1 MGKERTYFCI
11 DMKTFYASVECAERG
26 LNPFETN
33 LVVADT
39 SRGNGALCLAVSP
52 RMKAQGVKNRCRLY
66 EIPKHIKYETA
77 LPRMQ
82 LYIEYAADIYAIYLK
97 YFSPDDIHVYSID
110 EAFIDA
116 TNYLS
121 TYHMDAKGLA
131 KKLMNEIAEVKHIPS
146 TAGIGS
152 NLFLAKIALD
162 ITAKHA
168 KDHMGV
174 LTEESFRETLWD
186 HTPITDFWMIAGG
199 TARRLERFGITT
211 LRGIAQCPQEL
222 LYKTFGKDAELL
234 IDHAWGREPCR
245 MQDIKSYKSKTHS
258 VSFSQILPKDYTY
271 DEARVVMTEMILHG
285 CQELM
290 RRKVICQK
298 IWIGV
303 GYSKDVL
310 PMVNGQTKLTSAT
323 AVNSLICP
331 FVLDVFDRITD
342 RSVPIRRLGISFND
356 VCDEGCEGYDFF
368 TDWDAVEREKAKE
381 KTVLQISDKYGK
393 NAILRGT
400 NFLTGAT
407 QRERNGMIGGHRAGY
422 DDITREGEAV
432 RPVRCYEGS
441 AGGTE

>member
-174 LTEESFRETLWD
+174 LTEERFRETLWD

-400 NFLTGAT
+400 NFLAGAT

-441 AGGTE
+441 AGGTA

>member
-211 LRGIAQCPQEL
+211 
-222 LYKTFGKDAELL
+222 
-234 IDHAWGREPCR
+234 
-245 MQDIKSYKSKTHS
+245 
-258 VSFSQILPKDYTY
+258 
-271 DEARVVMTEMILHG
+271 
-285 CQELM
+285 
-290 RRKVICQK
+290 
-298 IWIGV
+298 
-303 GYSKDVL
+303 
-310 PMVNGQTKLTSAT
+310 
-323 AVNSLICP
+323 
-331 FVLDVFDRITD
+331 
-342 RSVPIRRLGISFND
+342 
-356 VCDEGCEGYDFF
+356 FF
-368 TDWDAVEREKAKE
+368 
-381 KTVLQISDKYGK
+381 
-393 NAILRGT
+393 
-400 NFLTGAT
+400 F
-407 QRERNGMIGGHRAGY
+407 
-422 DDITREGEAV
+422 
-432 RPVRCYEGS
+432 
-441 AGGTE
+441 

>member
-199 TARRLERFGITT
+199 TAQRLERFGITT

-400 NFLTGAT
+400 NFLAGAT

-441 AGGTE
+441 AGGTA

>member
-400 NFLTGAT
+400 NFLAGAT

-441 AGGTE
+441 TGGTA

>member
-331 FVLDVFDRITD
+331 FVLDIFDRITD

-400 NFLTGAT
+400 NFLAGAT

-441 AGGTE
+441 AGGTA

>member
-356 VCDEGCEGYDFF
+356 ICDEGCEGYDFF

-400 NFLTGAT
+400 NFLAGAT

-441 AGGTE
+441 AGGTA

>member
-1 MGKERTYFCI
+1 
-11 DMKTFYASVECAERG
+11 MKTFYASVECAERG

-400 NFLTGAT
+400 NFLAGAT

-441 AGGTE
+441 AGGTA

>member
-393 NAILRGT
+393 NALLRGT
-400 NFLTGAT
+400 NFLAGAT

-441 AGGTE
+441 AGGTA

>member
-186 HTPITDFWMIAGG
+186 HTPITDFWMIADG

-400 NFLTGAT
+400 NFLAGAT

-441 AGGTE
+441 AGGTA

>member
-199 TARRLERFGITT
+199 NARRLERFGITT

-310 PMVNGQTKLTSAT
+310 PMVNGQTNLTSAT

-393 NAILRGT
+393 NALLRGT
-400 NFLTGAT
+400 NFLAGAT

-441 AGGTE
+441 AGGTA

>member
-1 MGKERTYFCI
+1 MGKERTFFCI

-66 EIPKHIKYETA
+66 EIPKHIKYEAA

-116 TNYLS
+116 TTYLS
-121 TYHMDAKGLA
+121 TYHTDAKGLA

-211 LRGIAQCPQEL
+211 LRGVAQCPPEL
-222 LYKTFGKDAELL
+222 LYKAFGKDAELL
-234 IDHAWGREPCR
+234 IDHSWGREPCR

-258 VSFSQILPKDYTY
+258 VSFSQILQKDYSF

-310 PMVNGQTKLTSAT
+310 PMAHGQTKLTSAT
-323 AVNSLICP
+323 AVNSLISP

-342 RSVPIRRLGISFND
+342 RSIPIRRLGISFND

-381 KTVLQISDKYGK
+381 KTVLELADKYGK
-393 NAILRGT
+393 NAVLRGT
-400 NFLTGAT
+400 NFLAGAT

-432 RPVRCYEGS
+432 RSIRCHEGS
-441 AGGTE
+441 TGSTA

>member
-400 NFLTGAT
+400 NFLAGAT

-441 AGGTE
+441 T

>member
-174 LTEESFRETLWD
+174 LAEESFRETLWD

-400 NFLTGAT
+400 NFLAGAT

-441 AGGTE
+441 TGGTA

>member
-222 LYKTFGKDAELL
+222 LYKTFGKYAELL

-258 VSFSQILPKDYTY
+258 FSFSQIFTKDYTY

-342 RSVPIRRLGISFND
+342 QSVPIRRLGISFND

-400 NFLTGAT
+400 NFLAGAT

-441 AGGTE
+441 AGGTA

>member
-168 KDHMGV
+168 KDHMGE

-199 TARRLERFGITT
+199 TARKLERFGITT

-400 NFLTGAT
+400 NFLAGAT

-441 AGGTE
+441 AGGTA

>member
-310 PMVNGQTKLTSAT
+310 PMVNGQTKMTSAT

-400 NFLTGAT
+400 NFLAGAT

-441 AGGTE
+441 AGGTA

>member
-39 SRGNGALCLAVSP
+39 SRGTGALCLAVSP

-400 NFLTGAT
+400 NFLAGAT

-441 AGGTE
+441 AGGTA

>member
-199 TARRLERFGITT
+199 TARKLERFGITT

-400 NFLTGAT
+400 NFLAGAT

-441 AGGTE
+441 AGGTA

>member
-199 TARRLERFGITT
+199 TARKLERFGITT

-393 NAILRGT
+393 NALLRGT
-400 NFLTGAT
+400 NFLAGAT

-441 AGGTE
+441 AGGTA

>member
-146 TAGIGS
+146 TAGIGP

-400 NFLTGAT
+400 NFLAGAT

-441 AGGTE
+441 AGGTA

>member
-400 NFLTGAT
+400 NFLAGAT

-441 AGGTE
+441 AGGTA

>member
-77 LPRMQ
+77 LPRMR

-400 NFLTGAT
+400 NFLAGAT

-441 AGGTE
+441 TGGTA

>member
-400 NFLTGAT
+400 NFLAGAT

-422 DDITREGEAV
+422 ADITREGEAV

-441 AGGTE
+441 AGGTA